1 MAIDKKSGAAAKKG
15 GKRGN
20 KKVYVLIPSVT
31 TSAPVVPS

>member
-20 KKVYVLIPSVT
+20 KKAYVSFPL
-31 TSAPVVPS
+31 